1 MLNWLQSDPWGFLRF
16 MLYRAPAVLLAL
28 SLHELAHGYIALR
41 SGDTTARD
49 MGRLTLNPLKHL
61 DLIGT
66 ISMFIMGI
74 GWAKPVPVNPARFK
88 NRRWDDLKVSLA
100 GVTTNLIL
108 FLAATL
114 LSILISRSLYGR
126 ELLDA
131 YGANFFLNFQ
141 SQGFNLQ
148 LFPEAGSALAPL
160 LQTPW
165 LLHVQRFLFQLA
177 LVNLGMGLF
186 NLLPVPPLDGFH
198 VANDILFQGRLN
210 LSGSVFRVTHIL
222 LLVLL
227 FSTNIVGNLISRA
240 IYAVQGAVLPLL
252 LAVFP
257 V

>member
-141 SQGFNLQ
+141 SWGFNLQ